1 MSIQIK
7 PAGRVL
13 FLLFSSYFLFLL
25 PGCSKKLSFATSPVV
40 PAAHGSVRI
49 DRDKNE
55 NYTIEV
61 EVTNLA
67 EPKNLQPPR
76 ETYVV
81 WMETKKNG
89 IKNIG
94 QLNTSSGFFS
104 SALKASLKTVTPNKP
119 TGFFITAED
128 KGDVQYPGSQVVL
141 RTGD

>member
-1 MSIQIK
+1 MTVQIK

-25 PGCSKKLSFATSPVV
+25 PGCSKKLSFATSPVI

-119 TGFFITAED
+119 TRFFITAED

>member
-1 MSIQIK
+1 MSARQIK
-7 PAGRVL
+7 MSTRLFLFIGGHLL
-13 FLLFSSYFLFLL
+13 FLLV
-25 PGCSKKLSFATSPVV
+25 GCSKKLSFATSPVV

-61 EVTNLA
+61 DVTNLA

-76 ETYVV
+76 DTYVV

-119 TGFFITAED
+119 TRFFITAED

-141 RTGD
+141 RTAD